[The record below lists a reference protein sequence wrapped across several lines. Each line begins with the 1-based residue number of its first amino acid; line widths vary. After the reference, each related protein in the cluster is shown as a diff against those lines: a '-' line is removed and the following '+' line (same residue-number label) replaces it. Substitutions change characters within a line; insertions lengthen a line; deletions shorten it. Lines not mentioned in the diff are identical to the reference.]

1 MFLQRFVAL
10 FMIEILPWVLN
21 MDCKWPKLAFCSEI
35 PLFYFLRGDLSICVW
50 ETDEKLTRLCCSSM
64 DVLLSRSSSRSR
76 D

>member
-10 FMIEILPWVLN
+10 FMIEILPQVLN
-21 MDCKWPKLAFCSEI
+21 MDPNLHFVQKYLCFIL
-35 PLFYFLRGDLSICVW
+35 LRCDLNISGC
-50 ETDEKLTRLCCSSM
+50 ETDEILTGLCCSYI